1 MEQLINAEVNRNV
14 PSGDLCLSCVQ
25 RLSSDH
31 FPDGSVICRGCLRK
45 QMETH
50 RKSAFGGI
58 VREHPLETSEVDVDI
73 GEFIRVNTQAIANI
87 IQQGLDEHT

>member
-1 MEQLINAEVNRNV
+1 MEA
-14 PSGDLCLSCVQ
+14 
-25 RLSSDH
+25 
-31 FPDGSVICRGCLRK
+31 
-45 QMETH
+45 H

>member
-1 MEQLINAEVNRNV
+1 M
-14 PSGDLCLSCVQ
+14 
-25 RLSSDH
+25 
-31 FPDGSVICRGCLRK
+31 
-45 QMETH
+45 
-50 RKSAFGGI
+50 KSLYKTAFGGI